1 MEHFLF
7 TSNDGIWGKQVQ
19 GRQMRKEVQVF
30 LCKTWSAGSSTHRP
44 PESVRTTLPTDSV
57 WKSQECSFKMWLILH
72 LPQMLKALK
81 ISKIH

>member
-30 LCKTWSAGSSTHRP
+30 LCKTWSEGSSTQTPRIRAHYTP
-44 PESVRTTLPTDSV
+44 HWLSVEVPG
-57 WKSQECSFKMWLILH
+57 KQF
-72 LPQMLKALK
+72 
-81 ISKIH
+81 